1 MIKEDIR
8 KIVEECNSKIK
19 VNLDEISNIKKTER
33 YTQDY
38 KNKKIAP
45 LKQEIRELK
54 IDTKKKMEDIFN
66 NKINGIKSKEVFN
79 FGDVETSNIL
89 KMLEMG
95 ISSMQKDELQFLV
108 DKYSDNPVIY
118 RALESQ
124 IKKHNIKGVKQ
135 PFKTF
140 MPDTKELESKRDSM
154 CNSIN
159 MEGDSLF
166 KGLTYDM
173 IMANDDTF

>member
-1 MIKEDIR
+1 MMKEDIR
-8 KIVEECNSKIK
+8 KIVEDCNSKIK
-19 VNLDEISNIKKTER
+19 INLDEIANIKKTER

-45 LKQEIRELK
+45 LKQEISGLK
-54 IDTKKKMEDIFN
+54 SAAKKKMEDIFN
-66 NKINGIKSKEVFN
+66 NEINEINNKEVFN

-95 ISSMQKDELQFLV
+95 ISSMQKDEVQFLV

-118 RALESQ
+118 RALQSQ
-124 IKKHNIKGVKQ
+124 IKKWNILGIKQ
-135 PFKTF
+135 PFKIF
-140 MPDTKELESKRDSM
+140 MPNTKDLETKRDSM
-154 CNSIN
+154 LNS
-159 MEGDSLF
+159 MEMDDNSLF